1 MSGPRGASLTWDS
14 SSRQLSAEDARRSDW
29 TPMYIGWAGATLI
42 ALILLAAGPGLRDRW
57 RSH

>member
-1 MSGPRGASLTWDS
+1 
-14 SSRQLSAEDARRSDW
+14 
-29 TPMYIGWAGATLI
+29 MYIGWAGATLI